1 MLGGCVVFS
10 TFKTGVGGYNRSVMQ
25 NITRLTEL
33 LRARHPCIRI
43 TTADEPE
50 ALAIIHAAA
59 AELRLPVWEWS
70 VARGLRDGEF
80 ADAPALPDTN
90 ALVDALIF
98 VSRQQQRRIVV
109 LFDSLPHLA
118 GERERES
125 LRVFREQIF
134 SFDKIGAH
142 FILIDAPSAL
152 PPGVEHLAHPFD
164 VLPPDDDKLRRI
176 LKETVQQFHQQQP
189 IRAQL
194 APHEAEL
201 IIRNLRGLST
211 WDARQI
217 VREAIAGD
225 MQLNGDDANR
235 ILAAKRKRLQAQG
248 MLEYVEAPV
257 NLNEIG
263 GLRNLK
269 AWLKARQNAFRK
281 DATQFGLPAPRGML
295 MLGVQGAGKSL
306 SAKAV
311 ATAWQ
316 RPLLRLDVGA
326 LYDKFIGES
335 ERRLRD
341 TLRQAE
347 MMAPI
352 ILWIDEIEKA
362 FAGAASQSIDGGLSK
377 RMFGT
382 LLTWMQEHKA
392 PVFLIATAND
402 IAALPPELM
411 RKGRFDEI
419 FFVDLPT
426 IEARHQIIEIHLKR
440 RNRPAAKF
448 DLDSLAEASN
458 GFSGAEIEQAIVSAL
473 HEAYSAQ
480 EELSTEHVMK
490 ALRSSPPLS
499 VTMAENVEALR
510 RWASGRCVPAD

>member
-1 MLGGCVVFS
+1 
-10 TFKTGVGGYNRSVMQ
+10 MQ
-25 NITRLTEL
+25 NITRLIEL
-33 LRARHPCIRI
+33 LRARHPCISI
-43 TTADEPE
+43 ATADEPD
-50 ALAIIHAAA
+50 AIQLVHAAA
-59 AELRLPVWEWS
+59 QELGLPVWEWS

-90 ALVDALIF
+90 KLVDALIS
-98 VSRQQQRRIVV
+98 VSRQDRRRVVV
-109 LFDSLPHLA
+109 LLDPAAHLA
-118 GERERES
+118 NERERET
-125 LRVFREQIF
+125 LRLFREQVF
-134 SFDKIGAH
+134 AFDKVGAH
-142 FILIDAPSAL
+142 FILIDPTSSL
-152 PPGVEHLAHPFD
+152 PPGVEKLAQPFD
-164 VLPPDDDKLRRI
+164 LLPPDDEKLRRI
-176 LKETVQQFHQQQP
+176 MKDTALQFHQQQP
-189 IRAQL
+189 IRAHL

-201 IIRNLRGLST
+201 IIRNLRGLSA
-211 WDARQI
+211 WDARQVI
-217 VREAIAGD
+217 REAIAGD

-235 ILAAKRKRLQAQG
+235 ILAAKRKRLQSHG

-257 NLNEIG
+257 TLDEIG
-263 GLRNLK
+263 GLRKLK
-269 AWLKARQNAFRK
+269 AWLATRQNSFCK
-281 DATQFGLPAPRGML
+281 DATHFGLPPPRGVL

-362 FAGAASQSIDGGLSK
+362 FAGAASHSVDGGLSK

-419 FFVDLPT
+419 FFVDLPA
-426 IEARHQIIEIHLKR
+426 IEARHQILEIHLR
-440 RNRPAAKF
+440 RRSRQPKQF
-448 DLDSLAEASN
+448 DLDTLAEASA

-480 EELSTEHVMK
+480 QQLSTDHIVEAMK
-490 ALRSSPPLS
+490 NSPPLS
-499 VTMAENVEALR
+499 VTMAERVNELR
-510 RWASGRCVPAD
+510 SWATGRCVMAD